1 MRPLS
6 KLIAGVAAAAGL
18 IALLLSLPGADDAAT
33 GAREVAPT
41 EGKPPAPS
49 AGIVATPTASTH
61 PSIRPAAPLPSHE
74 GTAIDGAVVLDEH
87 GAVVPTL
94 ALRRLFDYFLTGLGR
109 EETANLR
116 ARLLSALRRDG
127 LPEAGVQQ
135 VSELFGRYLDYRDT
149 LQHLPTP
156 GTTAAS
162 LRAVYEA
169 RYALRRSVLGER
181 VAEAFFAREEAEDRY
196 LIERR
201 AVDEASDLPTWEREQ
216 RLALAEQQLPADIR
230 QARRETEMVVELNR
244 RTEQL
249 RAAGADQARI
259 QAMRERLAG
268 PDAAARL
275 QALDAERAQWN
286 RRMADYRRER
296 ARILASKGLAEADRR
311 AAVDA
316 LIESRFTTQEAV
328 RVRALDRIEA
338 AGGG

>member
-1 MRPLS
+1 MRPLT

-18 IALLLSLPGADDAAT
+18 VALLLSLRGADDAAT
-33 GAREVAPT
+33 GGRDVALT
-41 EGKPPAPS
+41 EGKAS
-49 AGIVATPTASTH
+49 ASSAAIVATPTASTP
-61 PSIRPAAPLPSHE
+61 PSASPAAPLPSHE
-74 GTAIDGAVVLDEH
+74 GTAIDGAVTLDEH

-109 EETANLR
+109 EEVASLR
-116 ARLLSALRRDG
+116 ARMLSALRGDG
-127 LPEAGVQQ
+127 LPESGVRQ
-135 VSELFGRYLDYRDT
+135 VAELFGRYLDYRDA
-149 LQHLPTP
+149 LQHLPAP

-162 LRAVYEA
+162 LRATYDA
-169 RYALRRSVLGER
+169 RYALRRSVLGEP
-181 VAEAFFAREEAEDRY
+181 VAEAFFSREEAEDRY

-201 AVDEASDLPTWEREQ
+201 AIEEASDLPAWEREQ
-216 RLALAEQQLPADIR
+216 RLALAEQQLPDEIR
-230 QARRETEMVVELNR
+230 QARREAEMVVELNR

-249 RAAGADQARI
+249 RAAGADQAQI

-268 PDAAARL
+268 PEAATRL
-275 QALDAERAQWN
+275 QAFDTERAQWDQ
-286 RRMADYRRER
+286 RMADYRRER
-296 ARILASKGLAEADRR
+296 ARILASTGLAEADRQ